1 MIYGILCHILRTYTN
16 ENHKELFVADVGVD
30 GDSLPKTLP
39 SISYEDLQKTIAVAI
54 RSFDPAVRVVYAGL
68 DVAVET
74 GMFPVLWGGSQA
86 VLDGIIVDVFNVVD
100 IVLSVFDRVFPE
112 SALPECALLF
122 GFA

>member
-1 MIYGILCHILRTYTN
+1 MPSAQYDKHDIRGILCHILRTYTN

-30 GDSLPKTLP
+30 GDSCACAP
-39 SISYEDLQKTIAVAI
+39 
-54 RSFDPAVRVVYAGL
+54 VRVVYAGL

-74 GMFPVLWGGSQA
+74 GVFPILWGGSQA

-112 SALPECALLF
+112 SALPECAFLF

>member
-1 MIYGILCHILRTYTN
+1 MICGILCHILRTYIN

-39 SISYEDLQKTIAVAI
+39 NISYEDLQKTRRSI
-54 RSFDPAVRVVYAGL
+54 RSFAVRVVYAGL
-68 DVAVET
+68 DVAVEA

>member
-30 GDSLPKTLP
+30 GDSCACGP
-39 SISYEDLQKTIAVAI
+39 
-54 RSFDPAVRVVYAGL
+54 VRVVYAGL

-74 GMFPVLWGGSQA
+74 GVFPILWGGNQA
-86 VLDGIIVDVFNVVD
+86 VLDRVVVDVFNVVD

-112 SALPECALLF
+112 SALPECALVF
-122 GFA
+122 GFARCCSGTFKCGLAMTGEV